1 MKRVF
6 LATAL
11 TLLAST
17 AIFAAEPIAM
27 TSAMSDEALMD
38 EGQQVVVD
46 NEYDQGRAKSAPG
59 YKHDKNSTKWVF
71 DKS

>member
-6 LATAL
+6 LELLAP

-27 TSAMSDEALMD
+27 TSAMSDEASY
-38 EGQQVVVD
+38 G
-46 NEYDQGRAKSAPG
+46 
-59 YKHDKNSTKWVF
+59 
-71 DKS
+71 